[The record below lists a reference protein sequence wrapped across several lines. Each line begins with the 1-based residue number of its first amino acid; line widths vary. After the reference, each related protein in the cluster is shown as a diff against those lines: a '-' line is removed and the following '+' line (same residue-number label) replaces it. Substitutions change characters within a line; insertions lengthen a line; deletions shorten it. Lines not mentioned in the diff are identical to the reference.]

1 MLKLVEIFGSISS
14 VLIIK
19 LFVDQF
25 FYRKEEQSSLKLVI
39 FISVFMLFLV
49 ASNLFP
55 IAVVTKAGII
65 ILGTIV
71 LCYTFYYSTVLQA
84 IFVSV
89 AFETIAAV
97 TEIITMGI
105 MTLLGINTH
114 FLMTDNKVRTIFIL
128 ATQIIVLLF
137 VILSGV
143 FSEKK
148 NENLKLK
155 WFLPLIPCQIL
166 SVAICYLLF
175 IYNNFDVFNII
186 LLIVLL
192 YINIAFVFY
201 VEMVR
206 KGEEKQRCFELA
218 EQQYEMQKEYYQ
230 RLHENQEETR
240 ALWHDIQKYVTAMQA
255 VVSAQDN
262 KMAQTIIQQA
272 KQTLNDIN
280 IAVDVENIVVSSIL
294 NSYLQEAKVLEIDM
308 KMDVYIPRVLPVS
321 PVDLSILLGNTLDNA
336 IEACSSLP
344 DDQRW
349 IKIKLSVHN
358 QTLFYKISNPYQE
371 QRKIH
376 FRGKYHG
383 YGLSNVKRCV
393 ARYDGDVQVLENEG
407 VFEVNARINCSV

>member
-1 MLKLVEIFGSISS
+1 LLKLVEIFGSISS
-14 VLIIK
+14 IFIIK

-25 FYRKEEQSSLKLVI
+25 FYRKEEQASLKLVI
-39 FISVFMLFLV
+39 FISLFMLFLV
-49 ASNLFP
+49 VSNLFP
-55 IAVVTKAGII
+55 IAVVTKAVVI

-71 LCYTFYYSTVLQA
+71 LCCTFYYATVLQA
-84 IFVSV
+84 IFISV

-105 MTLLGINTH
+105 MTLIGINTR
-114 FLMTDNKVRTIFIL
+114 FLMADNKVRTIFIL
-128 ATQIIVLLF
+128 ATQIIVLLL

-175 IYNNFDVFNII
+175 VYNSFDVYNII

-206 KGEEKQRCFELA
+206 KGEEKRRCLELA

-255 VVSAQDN
+255 VVSAKDN

-272 KQTLNDIN
+272 EQTLSDIN
-280 IAVDVENIVVSSIL
+280 IAVDVENVVISSIL
-294 NSYLQEAKVLEIDM
+294 NSYLQEARELKINM
-308 KMDVYIPRVLPVS
+308 KLDVRVPRVLSVS

-336 IEACSSLP
+336 IEACGSLP

-349 IKIKLSVHN
+349 IKIKLYIHN
-358 QTLFYKISNPYQE
+358 QTLFYKISNPYQR
-371 QRKIH
+371 QSKIH

-393 ARYDGDVQVLENEG
+393 VRYDGEVQVLENGG
-407 VFEVNARINCSV
+407 VFEVNVRMNCSV

>member
-1 MLKLVEIFGSISS
+1 MEIFGSISS

-25 FYRKEEQSSLKLVI
+25 FYRKEEQSSLKLGV
-39 FISVFMLFLV
+39 FISVFMLLLV
-49 ASNLFP
+49 ASNLLP
-55 IAVVTKAGII
+55 IAVVTKAGVI
-65 ILGTIV
+65 ILGAIV

-84 IFVSV
+84 IFISV

-97 TEIITMGI
+97 TEIITMGL

-186 LLIVLL
+186 LLTALL

-255 VVSAQDN
+255 VASAQDN
-262 KMAQTIIQQA
+262 KMAQTIIKQA
-272 KQTLNDIN
+272 KQTLSDIN

-294 NSYLQEAKVLEIDM
+294 NSYLQEAKELEIDM
-308 KMDVYIPRVLPVS
+308 KMDVCVPKVLPVS

-349 IKIKLSVHN
+349 IKLKLSVHN

-371 QRKIH
+371 QRKTH
-376 FRGKYHG
+376 SRGKYHG

-393 ARYDGDVQVLENEG
+393 ARYDGDVQVLKNEG